1 MPSKLRIKV
10 ILDQKRPN
18 LLISG
23 RHFHVALFNSAP
35 NINWGSAFFATV
47 FLSLSCRCNFFHLSL
62 THSLTHS
69 LKVTHAHTLSL
80 SRSLSQCV
88 YKFSVKTGFVGS
100 EKNYFK
106 EIIGFIRTL
115 NHQKEKSYNIPPK
128 NEMQPFL
135 FHKCQIISIPQIDL
149 STKIGL

>member
-47 FLSLSCRCNFFHLSL
+47 FLSLSCRCNFFSPVPHP
-62 THSLTHS
+62 LTHS

-80 SRSLSQCV
+80 SLALSLNVCTNSRLRQ
-88 YKFSVKTGFVGS
+88 GS
-100 EKNYFK
+100 SDQKKNYFK
-106 EIIGFIRTL
+106 EIIGFRRTL

-149 STKIGL
+149 